1 MTEGTNLDHPFRS
14 EQGRRATYRSLVAAT
29 AEKLTSPM
37 HATIFGAGL
46 SPRRWVVLEVAGRRS
61 GQTRR
66 FPVAMA
72 DYHGEL
78 YVVSR
83 LGERSNWVRNVRA
96 AAGIVTIRHGRRR
109 RCRLVEI
116 PVQDR
121 APIIKAYLTQVPFGR
136 LHVPVDHTAAVSAF
150 EAIADRYPVFRVE
163 PYDGGPYAIGDR
175 AMASAGAEE
184 LSGSRNDAT

>member
-1 MTEGTNLDHPFRS
+1 MTGGANVDHPFRS
-14 EQGRRATYRSLVAAT
+14 EQRRRVTWRGTLAAT

-61 GQTRR
+61 GQMRR

-83 LGERSNWVRNVRA
+83 TGERCNWVRNVRA
-96 AAGIVTIRHGRRR
+96 AAGIATIRHGRRR

-121 APIIKAYLTQVPFGR
+121 PPIIKAYLIQVPFGR
-136 LHVPVDHTAAVSAF
+136 MHVAVDHTAAVSAF
-150 EAIADRYPVFRVE
+150 EAIAGRYPVFRVE
-163 PYDGGPYAIGDR
+163 PYDGRPGAIGDR

-184 LSGSRNDAT
+184 LPGSRNDAT

>member
-1 MTEGTNLDHPFRS
+1 ML
-14 EQGRRATYRSLVAAT
+14 AAA
-29 AEKLTSPM
+29 AERFTSPM

-66 FPVAMA
+66 FPLAMA
-72 DYHGEL
+72 DYHGER

-96 AAGIVTIRHGRRR
+96 AEGIVTIRHGRRR

-121 APIIKAYLTQVPFGR
+121 APIIKQYLTQVPFGR
-136 LHVPVDHTAAVSAF
+136 WHVPVDRTAAVWAF

-163 PYDGGPYAIGDR
+163 PYDDGPRVNRDR
-175 AMASAGAEE
+175 PKASTGTDVGA
-184 LSGSRNDAT
+184 

>member
-1 MTEGTNLDHPFRS
+1 MTEGTNVDHPRRS
-14 EQGRRATYRSLVAAT
+14 ERGPRATYRSLAAAT

-61 GQTRR
+61 GQRRR
-66 FPVAMA
+66 FPLAMA
-72 DYHGEL
+72 DYHGER

-83 LGERSNWVRNVRA
+83 LGERCNWVRNVRA
-96 AAGIVTIRHGRRR
+96 TGGIATIRHGRRR
-109 RCRLVEI
+109 RCRLAEI

-136 LHVPVDHTAAVSAF
+136 LHVPVDRTAAVSAF

-163 PYDGGPYAIGDR
+163 PYDGGPGAIGDR

-184 LSGSRNDAT
+184 PSGEPQ

>member
-1 MTEGTNLDHPFRS
+1 MTGGANVDHPFRS
-14 EQGRRATYRSLVAAT
+14 GRGRRATYRSLAAAT

-37 HATIFGAGL
+37 HAAIFGAGL

-83 LGERSNWVRNVRA
+83 LGGRSNWVRNIRA

-136 LHVPVDHTAAVSAF
+136 LHVAVDRTAAVSAF
-150 EAIADRYPVFRVE
+150 EAIAGRYPVFRVE
-163 PYDGGPYAIGDR
+163 PYDGGPGAIGDR

-184 LSGSRNDAT
+184 PSGEPQ

>member
-1 MTEGTNLDHPFRS
+1 MTEGTNVDHPRRS
-14 EQGRRATYRSLVAAT
+14 ERGRRATYRSLAAAT

-61 GQTRR
+61 GQRRR
-66 FPVAMA
+66 FPLAMA
-72 DYHGEL
+72 DYHGER

-83 LGERSNWVRNVRA
+83 LGERCNWVRNVRA
-96 AAGIVTIRHGRRR
+96 TGGIATIRHGRRR

-184 LSGSRNDAT
+184 PSGEPQ

>member
-1 MTEGTNLDHPFRS
+1 MTQEMNDEVPFRS
-14 EQGRRATYRSLVAAT
+14 EQGRRAAYRGILAAT
-29 AEKLTSPM
+29 AERVTSPM

-66 FPVAMA
+66 FPLAMA
-72 DYHGEL
+72 DYHGER

-96 AAGIVTIRHGRRR
+96 AAGIVTIRHGRRQ

-121 APIIKAYLTQVPFGR
+121 APIIKAYLTQVRFGR
-136 LHVPVDHTAAVSAF
+136 LHVPVDRTAAVSAF

-163 PYDGGPYAIGDR
+163 PYDGGHCAIGDR